1 MSLSSLLDIAP
12 AHDFLRGL
20 LSLTQEF
27 EAVPEDRYGGRN
39 VRRGSLSFI
48 LRTRLGASS

>member
-1 MSLSSLLDIAP
+1 MSLSALLDVAP

-27 EAVPEDRYGGRN
+27 EAVPEDRYGGKN
-39 VRRGSLSFI
+39 VRRPPR
-48 LRTRLGASS
+48 LRLVHTVRST